1 MALALSNSALLI
13 FNNEIAMSKVYRRFD
28 TDIQDLNEVQ

>member
-13 FNNEIAMSKVYRRFD
+13 FNDEIAMSNVYRRFD